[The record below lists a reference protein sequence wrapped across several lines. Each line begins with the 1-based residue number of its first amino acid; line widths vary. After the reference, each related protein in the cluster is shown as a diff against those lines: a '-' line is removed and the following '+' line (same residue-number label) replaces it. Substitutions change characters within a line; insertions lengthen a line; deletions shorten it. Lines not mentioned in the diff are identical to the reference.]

1 MTRRKSPPVQVK
13 ARRGIRRPNAYR
25 RLEDELQ
32 NTRHALEQAATAY
45 TDALQALTDLLGY
58 WDRPDRSG
66 WTHSDTLAL
75 ARIRKIAEG
84 R

>member
-1 MTRRKSPPVQVK
+1 MTKKMRLGGCPKLSPY
-13 ARRGIRRPNAYR
+13 G
-25 RLEDELQ
+25 RLENELL
-32 NTRHALEQAATAY
+32 NTRVALKQAATAY